1 MMRLLISLALGFP
14 LVAGL
19 SAAEQR
25 RSRQSNRPP
34 VINSFTSLRR
44 TLEICPFDPFAVK
57 PQTELLVNAV
67 DPDGDVLNYEYS
79 TTEGTIS
86 GKGRLVVWDL
96 DNVKRGPH
104 EVRVIVTDGRG
115 GKVEA
120 ALRVVTVDSRICDP
134 PPPPCPEI
142 KVSCPDALQESKPFK
157 FSALIIEGKAERDE
171 TLSFHW
177 KLNGGRLVKGQDSF
191 EIEATTTGAN
201 GSDNITAT
209 VEVGGFHP
217 ACIPTASCTTK
228 ILRAPN

>member
-1 MMRLLISLALGFP
+1 M
-14 LVAGL
+14 
-19 SAAEQR
+19 
-25 RSRQSNRPP
+25 
-34 VINSFTSLRR
+34 
-44 TLEICPFDPFAVK
+44 
-57 PQTELLVNAV
+57 NAV

-86 GKGRLVVWDL
+86 GKSRLVVWDL

-120 ALRVVTVDSRICDP
+120 ALRVITVDSSTCDP

-142 KVSCPDALQESKPFK
+142 KVSCPDELEESKPFK
-157 FSALIIEGKAERDE
+157 FSALIIEGKAEKDE
-171 TLSFHW
+171 ILSFHW
-177 KLNGGRLVKGQDSF
+177 KLNAGRLVKGQDSF

-217 ACIPTASCTTK
+217 ALLRLQVAPRRFCERQINASARWRARRPCRIEQFPNK
-228 ILRAPN
+228 IGGTFVAQHRALVQVEEP